1 MVSGRK
7 RLHHASYFFTPA
19 GRLVMISYGTY
30 ICNMNARV
38 CTHKARQTQGK
49 YTWWREVEG
58 EDSKTR
64 RERGTQF
71 IQLR

>member
-19 GRLVMISYGTY
+19 ARLVMTSYRTY

-38 CTHKARQTQGK
+38 CTHKARQTQRASIPGGGK
-49 YTWWREVEG
+49 LREKIARPG
-58 EDSKTR
+58 E
-64 RERGTQF
+64 REA
-71 IQLR
+71 LSLSS